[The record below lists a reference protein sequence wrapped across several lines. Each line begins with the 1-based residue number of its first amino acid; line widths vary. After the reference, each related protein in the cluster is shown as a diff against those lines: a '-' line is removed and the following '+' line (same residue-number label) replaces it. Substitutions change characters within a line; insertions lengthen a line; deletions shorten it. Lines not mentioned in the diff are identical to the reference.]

1 MRYHKKLKLKWQ
13 LRACGESQQDGTPAL
28 KVYSRSGILQHSLEV
43 GFVQAQG
50 CSCMVSQAK
59 EMNLSPRAQV
69 VNKLK
74 E

>member
-1 MRYHKKLKLKWQ
+1 MAAEGLW
-13 LRACGESQQDGTPAL
+13 GEPAGWDTAL